1 MNNPTLLEN
10 LAGWISGTAVLLIG
24 LVNMFWGNDPGFGA
38 FILMLSLVYFPPV
51 NNMIREKTGLGI
63 HWLAKVILGF
73 LIVWV
78 AMGVGELPDK
88 IGLMMKNF

>member
-63 HWLAKVILGF
+63 HWLAKLILGF

-78 AMGVGELPDK
+78 AMGVGELPEK
-88 IGLMMKNF
+88 LGQMMKNI